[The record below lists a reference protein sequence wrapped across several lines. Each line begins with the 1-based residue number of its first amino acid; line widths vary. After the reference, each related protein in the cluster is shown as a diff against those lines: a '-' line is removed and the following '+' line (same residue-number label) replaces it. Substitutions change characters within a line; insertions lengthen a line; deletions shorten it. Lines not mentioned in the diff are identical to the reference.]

1 MSFEMCHYSI
11 MPLGVGNKWL
21 NRDVR
26 EIHPTKARLTEVA
39 ASLIDEHG
47 SQGFTVEQ
55 LLDTSQISKGSLY
68 HHFEDFHDVIMQAQ
82 VMRFARYVD
91 EDIEILTRV
100 LLSSESRDDMLTR
113 LDAVS
118 RATHDPAR
126 TSRRGD
132 RVEILAGARHS
143 QRMKEALGPTQAH
156 LTSAIADL
164 VREMQVRH
172 FVTQDLDPNAL
183 AVFIQAYSLGLI
195 VNDVSSEQIDLEK
208 WHAMI
213 SRMTRGLL

>member
-1 MSFEMCHYSI
+1 M
-11 MPLGVGNKWL
+11 
-21 NRDVR
+21 R
-26 EIHPTKARLTEVA
+26 EIHPTKARLTDAA
-39 ASLIDEHG
+39 ASLIDEYG

-55 LLDTSQISKGSLY
+55 LLDSSQISKGSLY
-68 HHFEDFHDVIMQAQ
+68 HHFEDFHDVIMHAQ

-91 EDIEILTRV
+91 EDIEILARV
-100 LLSSESRDDMLTR
+100 LLASESRDDMLTR

-126 TSRRGD
+126 ISRRGD

-143 QRMKEALGPTQAH
+143 QRMKDALGPTQAH
-156 LTSAIADL
+156 LTSAISDL
-164 VREMQVRH
+164 VREMQVRN
-172 FVTQDLDPNAL
+172 FVTHDVDPNAV
-183 AVFIQAYSLGLI
+183 AVFIQAYSLGLV
-195 VNDVSSEQIDLEK
+195 VNDVSSEPINLEK